1 MSRGAA
7 AAVLMS
13 NRNPTLCSPKS
24 LCRKAKSYSVIAETA
39 ETLPSLFYLRLPCF
53 VFNTL
58 TYLGLDFSNSEKAE
72 SRLWYFVFSTK
83 HKIGICHLLAQCFY
97 RQLTETQSSEAPSTR
112 QEASPHRACAGAR
125 SWRRLRP
132 CGP

>member
-1 MSRGAA
+1 MF
-7 AAVLMS
+7 
-13 NRNPTLCSPKS
+13 PKEFMQ
-24 LCRKAKSYSVIAETA
+24 KAKSYSVIAETA

-53 VFNTL
+53 VLNTL
-58 TYLGLDFSNSEKAE
+58 TYLCLDFSNSEKAE

-83 HKIGICHLLAQCFY
+83 HKVGMCRLQAQCFY
-97 RQLTETQSSEAPSTR
+97 RQLTETQSSKAPSTR
-112 QEASPHRACAGAR
+112 QEASPHGARAGAW